1 MRVGKDSRLEDE
13 SMADPK
19 DKMPQDSPE
28 GKAPV
33 PGESAE
39 AGKAAARDQ
48 ARALND
54 LLPVVIDELKEVAAR
69 YLRRERAGHT
79 LQATA
84 LVDMAWERLVQQRNV
99 NFSDRNQFFAVAS
112 NIIRRILVDH
122 AKHKNR
128 DKRGGG
134 WARLSLSAADSVPGE
149 DAVDVLA
156 LDDALEKLRKLS
168 DRTARVVELRFFG
181 GLTVEQ
187 AAGVL
192 GVSARTVADEWVT
205 ARAWLYRELR
215 ASGE

>member
-1 MRVGKDSRLEDE
+1 MAMTAVAAAHAGGKDSR
-13 SMADPK
+13 PGGP
-19 DKMPQDSPE
+19 KMPDPTPSEPSVTPPTPSVPQRSD
-28 GKAPV
+28 KAR
-33 PGESAE
+33 E
-39 AGKAAARDQ
+39 
-48 ARALND
+48 LNEMMP
-54 LLPVVIDELKEVAAR
+54 LVINELKEVAAR
-69 YLRRERAGHT
+69 YLRRERPGHT

-99 NFSDRNQFFAVAS
+99 DFSDRNQFFAVAS

-149 DAVDVLA
+149 DPIDVLA

-168 DRTARVVELRFFG
+168 ERTARVVELRFFG
-181 GLTVEQ
+181 GLTVDQ

-215 ASGE
+215 GGGG